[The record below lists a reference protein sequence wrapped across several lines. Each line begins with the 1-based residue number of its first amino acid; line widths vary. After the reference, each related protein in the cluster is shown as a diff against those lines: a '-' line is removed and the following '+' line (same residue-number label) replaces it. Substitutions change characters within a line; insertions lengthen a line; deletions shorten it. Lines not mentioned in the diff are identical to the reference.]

1 MTLLQG
7 GHSAKRI
14 EILNNPA
21 AQVVCPVCGAKRGIP
36 CHVQPTVLR
45 FDSHLERK
53 ELAEVRALQR
63 LAESKAVSFAAA
75 RDPGKPWSDA

>member
-21 AQVVCPVCGAKRGIP
+21 AQVVCPVCGAKRGVP